1 MLSAMKQIGCDP
13 EAWFDC
19 RLSLAKCF
27 FFFVSSAHVQFE
39 EDGSFLLA
47 ESFTTGD

>member
-13 EAWFDC
+13 EARFDC

-27 FFFVSSAHVQFE
+27 FFVSSAHVQFE
-39 EDGSFLLA
+39 EGGSFLLA